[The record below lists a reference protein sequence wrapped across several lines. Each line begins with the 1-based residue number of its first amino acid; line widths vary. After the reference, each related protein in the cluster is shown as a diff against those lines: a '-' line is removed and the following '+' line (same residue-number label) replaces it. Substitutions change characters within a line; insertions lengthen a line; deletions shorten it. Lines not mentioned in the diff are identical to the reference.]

1 MSNNRVLPEKA
12 EPLKTR
18 TYSELKRR
26 EILDGTGAIRVI
38 DFVKFRKRKSFPRC
52 PNNIDLCENLDDVD
66 LSKSFVIFISH
77 CWLRGH
83 SGREGW
89 DGTPHPDNASHD
101 KFRLV
106 VEAIDKIWG
115 TFAPEMLKCYIWV
128 DFGCINQD
136 GDPCGELKHLDLII
150 QSCDLIL
157 TAIVDSGWSS
167 WEKGNSTD
175 GALADYKAEAWQ
187 EGYLHRAWCRVEML
201 YSAYVPLRS
210 HAGVKR
216 NSKFRAALRTSLDAG
231 RRAHMLYGTR
241 ESKTLHW

>member
-1 MSNNRVLPEKA
+1 MSQRVEPERA
-12 EPLKTR
+12 DPLTVR

-26 EILDGTGAIRVI
+26 EILDGSDGVRVI
-38 DFVKFRKRKSFPRC
+38 DFVKFRKRKTFPRC
-52 PNNIDLCENLDDVD
+52 PNNMDLCERLDDVD
-66 LSKSFVIFISH
+66 FSSSFVIFISH

-89 DGTPHPDNASHD
+89 DGTPHPDNAKHE

-115 TFAPEMLKCYIWV
+115 TFAPDMDKCYVWL

-150 QSCDLIL
+150 QSSDLIL
-157 TAIVDSGWSS
+157 TAIVDDGWAS
-167 WEKGNSTD
+167 WDSDISVD
-175 GALADYKAEAWQ
+175 GALSDYKAKAWQ
-187 EGYLHRAWCRVEML
+187 EGYLQRAWCRVEML

-210 HAGVKR
+210 YSGSVR
-216 NSKFRAALRTSLDAG
+216 NTKFRAALRSSLDAG

-241 ESKTLHW
+241 ESKTMHW